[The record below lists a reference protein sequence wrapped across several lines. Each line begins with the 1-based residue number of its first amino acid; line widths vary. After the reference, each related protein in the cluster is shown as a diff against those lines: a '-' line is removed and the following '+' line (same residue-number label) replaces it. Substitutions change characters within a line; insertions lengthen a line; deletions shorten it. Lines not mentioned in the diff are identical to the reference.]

1 MVAGSKIGA
10 DRRGAAKCPTCL
22 KPPDLQNPPI
32 MAPTL
37 LLPELELGLEVSEGE
52 AAAGEGEAAAGEGLG
67 EGLAATVG

>member
-1 MVAGSKIGA
+1 MPNLSQG
-10 DRRGAAKCPTCL
+10 
-22 KPPDLQNPPI
+22 PDLDAPT

-37 LLPELELGLEVSEGE
+37 LLPELELGVEVVGG